1 MLCSRHGD
9 ALEKNVLDSG
19 REREKEREKEGEG
32 LHWWVAVGGGA
43 SKAIAC
49 FANISENKV

>member
-9 ALEKNVLDSG
+9 APEKNVLDGERASE
-19 REREKEREKEGEG
+19 REREG